1 MESMM
6 MEMNRMIDIDKYERH
21 TPTPWTVNVHTIGKD
36 REITAI
42 VIESNMTTHSN
53 CVLAEVE
60 VENKYAEADAQLIA
74 DAPLILQALIDERAE
89 VKRLREWEN
98 RIRTYF
104 GDEEMMD
111 FYDWM
116 KKKYGDDEE

>member
-1 MESMM
+1 

-89 VKRLREWEN
+89 VKRLRKELDAAEDVILYALDRVGN
-98 RIRTYF
+98 DDDAKKVF
-104 GDEEMMD
+104 ED
-111 FYDWM
+111 FLEVI
-116 KKKYGDDEE
+116 K